1 MLEKYYVEPKR
12 WGFTFQMFAI
22 FTRVQKLQ
30 ESIQRSPEK
39 IKIMERSIL
48 SDKYVFSELMKDL

>member
-1 MLEKYYVEPKR
+1 
-12 WGFTFQMFAI
+12 MFAI